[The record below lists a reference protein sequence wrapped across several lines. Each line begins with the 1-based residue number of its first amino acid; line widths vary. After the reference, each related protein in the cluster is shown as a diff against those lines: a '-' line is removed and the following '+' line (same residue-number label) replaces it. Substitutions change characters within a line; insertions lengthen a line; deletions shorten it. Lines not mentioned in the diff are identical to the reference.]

1 MSDAPLPVLYSFRRC
16 PYAIRARLALRYAG
30 VRVGLREVVL
40 KDKPTEMVDGSPKAT
55 VPVLVLDEGGEQQEI
70 IDESFDIMLW
80 ALAQNDPDAWLD
92 VDAEL
97 LRQLID
103 ANDKQFKP
111 WLDRYKY
118 PNHYDDLQAG
128 ESRDHCEEFLRS
140 LEQRLQAHTYLC
152 GDRVSLVDMSIYPF
166 VRQFVSVDREWFN
179 NSRYVELR
187 RWLQAFLDSPLFAS
201 VMDKYPQ
208 WQTGDADVP
217 F

>member
-30 VRVGLREVVL
+30 VSVGLREVVL

-55 VPVLVLDEGGEQQEI
+55 VPVLVLDEGSVQQEI

-128 ESRDHCEEFLRS
+128 EPRDRCEEFLHS
-140 LEQRLQAHTYLC
+140 LEQRLQTHAYLC

-179 NSRYVELR
+179 TRPYVELR
-187 RWLQAFLDSPLFAS
+187 RWLQVFLDSPLFAS

>member
-55 VPVLVLDEGGEQQEI
+55 VPVLVLDEGSVQQEI

-128 ESRDHCEEFLRS
+128 EPRDRCEEFLQA
-140 LEQRLQAHTYLC
+140 LELHLRAHAFLC

-166 VRQFVSVDREWFN
+166 VRQFVSVDRDWFN
-179 NSRYVELR
+179 TSRYVELG
-187 RWLQAFLDSPLFAS
+187 RWLQAFLDSPLFLS

>member
-55 VPVLVLDEGGEQQEI
+55 VPVLVLDEGGEQQKI

-103 ANDKQFKP
+103 ANDNQFKP

-128 ESRDHCEEFLRS
+128 EPRERCEEFLHS
-140 LEQRLQAHTYLC
+140 LEQRLQAHAFLC
-152 GDRVSLVDMSIYPF
+152 GDRLSLMDMSIYPF
-166 VRQFVSVDREWFN
+166 VRQFVSVDRDWFN
-179 NSRYVELR
+179 NSPYVELR
-187 RWLQAFLDSPLFAS
+187 RWLQAFLDSPLFVS

-208 WQTGDADVP
+208 WHTGDADVP

>member
-55 VPVLVLDEGGEQQEI
+55 VPVLVLDEGGEQQKI

-103 ANDKQFKP
+103 ANDNQFKP

-128 ESRDHCEEFLRS
+128 EPRERCEEFLHS
-140 LEQRLQAHTYLC
+140 LEQRLQAHAFLC
-152 GDRVSLVDMSIYPF
+152 GDRLSLMDMSIYPF
-166 VRQFVSVDREWFN
+166 VRQFVSVDRDWFN
-179 NSRYVELR
+179 NSPYVELR
-187 RWLQAFLDSPLFAS
+187 RWLQAFLDSPLFVS